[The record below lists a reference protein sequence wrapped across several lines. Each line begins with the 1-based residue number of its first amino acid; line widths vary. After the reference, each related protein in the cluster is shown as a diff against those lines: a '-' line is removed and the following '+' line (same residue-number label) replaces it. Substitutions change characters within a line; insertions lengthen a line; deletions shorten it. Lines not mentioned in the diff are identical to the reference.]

1 MSDAKKITFAFLLII
16 SLILLIIG
24 IIHLEIGMIILGGLL
39 SSALIITF
47 LDQMKKGK
55 R

>member
-16 SLILLIIG
+16 SLILLIVG
-24 IIHLEIGMIILGGLL
+24 IIHLEIGMIILGGVL
-39 SSALIITF
+39 SSVLIITF